1 MNKGRRD
8 VAVVAVVLVLY
19 FVFALAML
27 ACFYELFKLF
37 YPVNIYFAYYAIGMG
52 IFITGAGAIIFY
64 LLGRDHC
71 WEMEQVRNCKDIFKM
86 LS

>member
-8 VAVVAVVLVLY
+8 AAVVALVLALY
-19 FVFALAML
+19 FVFASAIL
-27 ACFYELFKLF
+27 ACFYELFKLLN
-37 YPVNIYFAYYAIGMG
+37 PVNLYFAYYVIGMG

-71 WEMEQVRNCKDIFKM
+71 WEMQQVQNCKDIFKM